1 MKYGNRKITTNWN
14 LFFGSVGLVH
24 AAIVGI
30 LFVPLYLNYLGVELW
45 GQWLAL
51 GSIFILLSSMDLGIN
66 QGLLQRIGFNFASDE
81 TLKVGE
87 YFRSGI
93 IIISCLSLLIL
104 ITGCLFYFVALN
116 FLPQLNFNG
125 DLTWAYFIAV
135 IIVPINLFNNFLVGV
150 QVATLKPFLI
160 SLVQSL
166 CLVLSVIFQF
176 FGLYLGYGL
185 LSLVLPNLVF
195 FSVALVIGLYLNRTY
210 IFLIYKEHFNK
221 AIFLDCIG
229 ITRDLSIPRLLD
241 RIASGSYPMLISIAS
256 SPELV
261 VAFTI
266 CRRAGEFALRIINML
281 RSTIIYPMINARASL
296 SKFEFSLLLAQAN
309 RIFVFLSLLSFFT
322 YLVLNEYFVY
332 LWVGEN
338 QFLGI
343 YINVLLTLTL
353 TLQSLK
359 LYVHDLLIMEGMNKI
374 FLHQG
379 LLGILVFIIE
389 VIGLFLFGIE
399 IMLFSNLFFG
409 SFVLIYG
416 IQKFLIKQNSL
427 YKITYENIL
436 KSRIL
441 RFIALSIIISIGLMI
456 IDANLIVSC
465 LSIILFTLISI
476 KILSIYDWIRGYL
489 GYSK

>member
-1 MKYGNRKITTNWN
+1 
-14 LFFGSVGLVH
+14 V
-24 AAIVGI
+24 AI
-30 LFVPLYLNYLGVELW
+30 
-45 GQWLAL
+45 
-51 GSIFILLSSMDLGIN
+51 
-66 QGLLQRIGFNFASDE
+66 
-81 TLKVGE
+81 
-87 YFRSGI
+87 
-93 IIISCLSLLIL
+93 
-104 ITGCLFYFVALN
+104 
-116 FLPQLNFNG
+116 
-125 DLTWAYFIAV
+125 
-135 IIVPINLFNNFLVGV
+135 
-150 QVATLKPFLI
+150 LKPFWI

-166 CLVLSVIFQF
+166 CLILSVIFQF

-195 FSVALVIGLYLNRTY
+195 FSVALVIGLYLNRIY
-210 IFLIYKEHFNK
+210 ISHIYKEHFNK

-296 SKFEFSLLLAQAN
+296 SNFEFSLLLAQAN
-309 RIFVFLSLLSFFT
+309 RVFVFLTLLSFFT
-322 YLVLNEYFVY
+322 YSVLNKYFVY

-343 YINVLLTLTL
+343 YINILLTLTL

-456 IDANLIVSC
+456 IDANMIVSC

-489 GYSK
+489 GYSE